1 MARLGP
7 GQAALALGLA
17 LAASAVVLPARAADL
32 PAGPSYYPPVTL
44 PPAHYD
50 WTGIYFG
57 GHVGAG
63 LLSDTVTQAAP
74 TGGVADL
81 TGSTDLGPVG
91 IVGGA
96 QAGVNFEFAQHW
108 VIGAEAMWS
117 ATNISGTANATT
129 TAGAGESFT
138 SAPTWFA
145 TATGRLGYAGNDL
158 MLYAKG
164 GAAFMKAG
172 YTENAPAAIGGI
184 GPQSTGDNRTGFTA
198 GVGLEYG
205 LTENLSAKF
214 EYDFLDFGTKTY
226 NFTATPVSIRSDLSM
241 LTLGLNYRFNWVKY

>member
-1 MARLGP
+1 LV
-7 GQAALALGLA
+7 
-17 LAASAVVLPARAADL
+17 LAATAVVLPARAADL
-32 PAGPSYYPPVTL
+32 PMGPSYYPPVTL

-63 LLSDTVTQAAP
+63 LLSDTVTQAAGP
-74 TGGVADL
+74 APATL
-81 TGSTDLGPVG
+81 SSTTDLGPVG

-117 ATNISGTANATT
+117 ATNISGTGNVTT
-129 TAGAGESFT
+129 TTGAGESFT
-138 SAPTWFA
+138 SAPLWFA
-145 TATGRLGYAGNDL
+145 TATGRVGYASNDL

-164 GAAFMKAG
+164 GAALMKAG
-172 YTENAPAAIGGI
+172 YTENAPPAIGGI
-184 GPQSTGDNRTGFTA
+184 GPQATGDNRTGFTA

-226 NFTATPVSIRSDLSM
+226 NFTVTPVSIRSDLSM

>member
-1 MARLGP
+1 
-7 GQAALALGLA
+7 LA
-17 LAASAVVLPARAADL
+17 LAAIAVVAPAGAADL
-32 PAGPSYYPPVTL
+32 PMGPSYYPPVTL

-63 LLSDTVTQAAP
+63 LLSDTVTQAAGP
-74 TGGVADL
+74 ATATVTG
-81 TGSTDLGPVG
+81 TTDIGPVG

-108 VIGAEAMWS
+108 VIGAEATWS

-129 TAGAGESFT
+129 TAGAGESAT
-138 SAPTWFA
+138 SAPLWFA

-164 GAAFMKAG
+164 GAALMKAG
-172 YTENAPAAIGGI
+172 YTQNTTPL
-184 GPQSTGDNRTGFTA
+184 GPQSLGDNRTGFTA

-226 NFTATPVSIRSDLSM
+226 NFTATPVSIRSDLS
-241 LTLGLNYRFNWVKY
+241 LLALGLNYRFTWGGNGRTVLCPTC